1 MLCLVDALGYGYT
14 QGMKTAISIPE
25 DLFGRTDEF
34 ARKNGKSRSQV
45 VREALSEY
53 LLRRDSGEV
62 TEAIDEAL
70 AEIDQ
75 DRDVWA
81 IEAGR
86 QALERSEW

>member
-14 QGMKTAISIPE
+14 LGMKTAISIPE

-81 IEAGR
+81 IEAGK

>member
-1 MLCLVDALGYGYT
+1 MLRLVDALGYGYT

-81 IEAGR
+81 IEAGK